1 MMTKAQAEQLWAKLV
16 AGDTRIYDFIE
27 MLSAGKHILHP
38 PYPESGPST
47 TCPTRSAGSF
57 LREWAEA
64 LGE

>member
-16 AGDTRIYDFIE
+16 AGDTRIYDFVE
-27 MLSAGKHILHP
+27 MLSAGKFISRYTP
-38 PYPESGPST
+38 TGDIAT
-47 TCPTRSAGSF
+47 GNTRSAGSF

>member
-16 AGDTRIYDFIE
+16 AGDTRIYDFVE
-27 MLSAGKHILHP
+27 MLSAGKLISRYALTKNIAT
-38 PYPESGPST
+38 EN
-47 TCPTRSAGSF
+47 TRSASSF